1 MSAWQGWWAR
11 HAGFARWVV
20 RARRVVSTAALV
32 LGVIAV
38 VLVPR
43 LALGLVP
50 ALFMIGCLVV
60 MGLLARTR
68 TVGLGAV
75 LLLMSLSVPWSGVVA
90 LITEAIGEAV
100 GLSASDDGMR
110 IALAAFVE
118 EPGKL
123 LPLVFLALVAPG
135 RVRRLAAVDW
145 ALLGFAAGAGFTIAE
160 DGVRRLA
167 PPGMLAEV
175 LGEDRLQYSLNPW
188 TAGQFQLSGGSF
200 SEKILELEAPVVAM
214 TAGHQVP
221 TMGVAMGVALGLALW
236 RTRRPW
242 WRAVAWLCRGDADRG
257 RGRSCLLQ
265 RDRLLG
271 GLG

>member
-1 MSAWQGWWAR
+1 MLAWQGWWAR
-11 HAGFARWVV
+11 HASFARWMV
-20 RARRVVSTAALV
+20 RLHRVVSTTALV

-75 LLLMSLSVPWSGVVA
+75 LLLMSISVPWSGVVA

-100 GLSASDDGMR
+100 GLSAGDDGMR

-135 RVRRLAAVDW
+135 RIRRLAAVDW

-188 TAGQFQLSGGSF
+188 TAG
-200 SEKILELEAPVVAM
+200 
-214 TAGHQVP
+214 
-221 TMGVAMGVALGLALW
+221 
-236 RTRRPW
+236 
-242 WRAVAWLCRGDADRG
+242 
-257 RGRSCLLQ
+257 
-265 RDRLLG
+265 
-271 GLG
+271 